1 MTRRVSFAWI
11 LPLFLLGVSLTGAQ
25 GPAPASAP
33 VPSMADKNWTRIRTL
48 ISFLITDEGTRK
60 VFTSHRG
67 LGESFGSEEHFS
79 FFVAPWRARLSV
91 LPAARQEALDVDLE
105 TLQKADGTTTCLM
118 TYHHQEPA
126 NAITIVKT
134 VWQGENLLKV
144 VFMKGFSNILDD
156 NAARN
161 RKYEREESYRQPVRP
176 LPGARK

>member
-1 MTRRVSFAWI
+1 
-11 LPLFLLGVSLTGAQ
+11 
-25 GPAPASAP
+25 
-33 VPSMADKNWTRIRTL
+33 MADKNWTRIRTL